1 MSLMYTSLSTTLV
14 YFCMFAFKF
23 ICAQHAVFFLAVD
36 DGCALSQ
43 HLLLVLALW
52 TMHLPTR

>member
-23 ICAQHAVFFLAVD
+23 ICTQLCFLAVD

-52 TMHLPTR
+52 AVHLPTR